1 VKTAHLLVVT
11 YPILAVLALA
21 PSAPGLSP
29 VLCLVV
35 ALIVGELWL
44 RALVREPLTPVAR
57 LGLSIVA
64 GLISFPLIALV
75 LHVLALR
82 IEGRGVAAGLA
93 ALGSVLAAVA
103 GKRASAAAEA
113 NPPQANPPQA
123 NPPQA
128 NRPQANPP
136 HPGHWVGPVQHEG
149 ATKTRG
155 LSTTLAVGVPTLLA
169 LLIGGTATVVYDRL
183 PHPAEPGYTSLA
195 LSGWAA
201 GIARPIAIPL
211 AGVEVPLEL
220 SSAGDQPPSA
230 ELRVRI
236 GDRAAG
242 PARPVAITSGTRAL
256 RVHVPAPADGCLHPI
271 RISVGP
277 ASTVF
282 YGRGPFPAR
291 VATRRG
297 PVQC

>member
-1 VKTAHLLVVT
+1 VKTAHLLAVT

-21 PSAPGLSP
+21 PSVLGLSP

-35 ALIVGELWL
+35 VVILGELWL
-44 RALVREPLTPVAR
+44 RALVREPLIPVAR

-64 GLISFPLIALV
+64 GLVSFPLIALV
-75 LHVLALR
+75 LHVLTFR
-82 IEGRGVAAGLA
+82 IEGRGLAAGLA
-93 ALGSVLAAVA
+93 ALASVLGAVA
-103 GKRASAAAEA
+103 GKRAPVAVDAT
-113 NPPQANPPQA
+113 
-123 NPPQA
+123 
-128 NRPQANPP
+128 PP
-136 HPGHWVGPVQHEG
+136 HPGHWVGPVEHEG
-149 ATKTRG
+149 ATKTGR
-155 LSTTLAVGVPTLLA
+155 LSTTLAVGVPIVLA
-169 LLIGGTATVVYDRL
+169 LLIGGTATVVYNRL

-220 SSAGDQPPSA
+220 SSAGVQPPSA
-230 ELRVRI
+230 DLRVRI

-282 YGRGPFPAR
+282 YGRGPFPPR
-291 VATRRG
+291 VPTRRG
-297 PVQC
+297 PVPC

>member
-1 VKTAHLLVVT
+1 VKTTHLLAVT

-21 PSAPGLSP
+21 PPVPGLSP
-29 VLCLVV
+29 VLGLVV
-35 ALIVGELWL
+35 VVILGELWL
-44 RALVREPLTPVAR
+44 RAMVREPLTPVAR

-64 GLISFPLIALV
+64 GLVSFPLIALL
-75 LHVLALR
+75 LHVLTLR
-82 IEGRGVAAGLA
+82 IEGRGLAAGLA
-93 ALGSVLAAVA
+93 ALASVLGAVA
-103 GKRASAAAEA
+103 GKRAPAVEAAV
-113 NPPQANPPQA
+113 
-123 NPPQA
+123 
-128 NRPQANPP
+128 P
-136 HPGHWVGPVQHEG
+136 HPGHWVGPLEHEG
-149 ATKTRG
+149 ATKTRR
-155 LSTTLAVGVPTLLA
+155 LSTTLAVGVPTVLA
-169 LLIGGTATVVYDRL
+169 LLIGGTATVVYNRL
-183 PHPAEPGYTSLA
+183 PHPAQPGYTSLA

-230 ELRVRI
+230 VLLVRI

-297 PVQC
+297 PVPC